1 MSTHRTTV
9 IWERK
14 GQAFN
19 TKTYCRDHLIR
30 LDDGQMIAA
39 SGAAANLPP
48 GTVGE
53 QTADPEELFVASL
66 ASCHMLWFLA
76 IAARKR
82 FVVEQYEDQA
92 QGDVGSENGTTWMQR
107 VHLRP
112 LVQFS
117 GDKLPT
123 TEQLTAI
130 HHEAHRRCFI
140 ANSVKTDVCV
150 EPRFE

>member
-1 MSTHRTTV
+1 MSTHQTII

-30 LDDGQMIAA
+30 LQDGQMIAA

-48 GTVGE
+48 GTVGA

-82 FVVEQYEDQA
+82 FVIDHYEDRA
-92 QGDVGSENGTTWMQR
+92 FGEMTNEDDIAWMQR
-107 VHLRP
+107 VRLRP
-112 LVQFS
+112 RVQFS
-117 GDKLPT
+117 GDKQPT
-123 TEQLTAI
+123 TEQLMAI
-130 HHEAHRRCFI
+130 HDQAHQRCFI
-140 ANSVKTDVCV
+140 ANSVKTDVAV
-150 EPRFE
+150 EPQLD